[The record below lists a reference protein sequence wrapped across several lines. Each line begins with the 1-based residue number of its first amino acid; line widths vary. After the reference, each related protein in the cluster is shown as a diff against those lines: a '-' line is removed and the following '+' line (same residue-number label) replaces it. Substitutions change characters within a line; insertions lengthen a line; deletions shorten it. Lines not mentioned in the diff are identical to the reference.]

1 MEGDG
6 NCGFYA
12 YLGTKGKLQH
22 SKRVPLGMP
31 SAADYAAQQELRVKC
46 VHWLQNEGSGVTAY
60 QFGSDRLNT
69 ALSSWSPAGIESLT
83 SGKNSPSDP
92 MGVYAN
98 EAALRAMAALG
109 WQNLV
114 VINSRMGSNIEHPQF
129 RYQPAH
135 RVAVYLPGHRDPK
148 NLLKFKSWACDIVP
162 ALLDPKRAK
171 QYTVIVHNGDMP
183 GSVTGHF
190 DATGNGTDT

>member
-1 MEGDG
+1 
-6 NCGFYA
+6 
-12 YLGTKGKLQH
+12 
-22 SKRVPLGMP
+22 
-31 SAADYAAQQELRVKC
+31 
-46 VHWLQNEGSGVTAY
+46 
-60 QFGSDRLNT
+60 
-69 ALSSWSPAGIESLT
+69 
-83 SGKNSPSDP
+83 
-92 MGVYAN
+92 MGGYAN

-183 GSVTGHF
+183 GSVTAHF
-190 DATGNGTDT
+190 DATGHGKDT